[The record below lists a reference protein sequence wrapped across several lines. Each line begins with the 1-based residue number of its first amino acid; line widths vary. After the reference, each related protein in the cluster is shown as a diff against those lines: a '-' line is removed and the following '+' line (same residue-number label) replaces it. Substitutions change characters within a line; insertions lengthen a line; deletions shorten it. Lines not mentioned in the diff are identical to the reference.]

1 MNDPKYIEIQASRSE
16 ETPWV
21 SVQKAF
27 LESTDQEQVVDVGK
41 RAGKHRYWRILFLG
55 NHGEDTEEAP
65 RFVFS
70 EVQFWYGISSL
81 LSLFVHSAFL
91 IIISCEGVVDIQQW
105 HTQWRHERNQR
116 IHRKPM
122 NLHHRSNADTATVRP
137 VWDKE
142 IVSDQHL
149 GTIHGEE
156 RDTNMLRAWKLK

>member
-1 MNDPKYIEIQASRSE
+1 MVQEFRITNRGMMNDPKYIEIQASRSE

-70 EVQFWYGISSL
+70 EVQFWGRRHSTMAHSMARQRSQDPSKQIDESVSL
-81 LSLFVHSAFL
+81 QPLTKA
-91 IIISCEGVVDIQQW
+91 
-105 HTQWRHERNQR
+105 
-116 IHRKPM
+116 K
-122 NLHHRSNADTATVRP
+122 
-137 VWDKE
+137 
-142 IVSDQHL
+142 
-149 GTIHGEE
+149 
-156 RDTNMLRAWKLK
+156 